1 MIQTSKQKQRMR
13 ERIESHLRQTAR
25 QLVQFDTVE
34 ATLEFLIESF
44 YQQYKFD
51 YMAILTLDRDM
62 LVPRASRGT
71 AGRLEKVLP
80 LATKDCLPKILSEP
94 MCSYYDI
101 KKRERCAIISSLDQ
115 DPFQTWFTFP
125 LLREDGKS
133 VGLCIIAFRSFVPLL
148 IDADNL
154 FQEYGRD
161 IAASLAL
168 AKQKEIEYKKIQG
181 LSWIKENIFSE
192 GMSLEQIIRNV
203 VERAVKGTDAESACV
218 YLYDE
223 NDNCLRLQKPVY
235 GATQPKTRIDFHAR
249 YDLKSVFPYAELPG
263 GPEITIPLI
272 VNLKMIGVL
281 HVLNRSGAV
290 FTQEHLEWLQFL
302 ASFVSAVIENARLY
316 LQDKERQIRLEASM
330 KVQQELLKYTLEE
343 EGFSGITEYIA
354 KLTDSQVFLFD
365 RFLHLIAHSHPDP
378 DGTWNDKVTK
388 AVQAKKSIR
397 GFGQQEEWITL
408 DEKTEMGVWRITGGG
423 DLLGYLALV
432 TDPAKLDVILR
443 MTLNHALNIYAVQFV
458 KHKLVLDAKEQV
470 KDSFFN
476 QLFVQHIQDKPK
488 LLQYASLLNWNAA
501 QPHYIGLI
509 SFVTPQGKGPNAN
522 PLEEEAIRTRIGDR
536 LRQHFS
542 RSDPD
547 IVLTRKDGYYLVLV
561 PEPKAKPFFWRN
573 FLETSERLAKAEN
586 EQTSVFVGIS
596 QVAGKLEDYYL
607 SYKQAQQTLS
617 ILISRF
623 PERKMMQFQ
632 ELGAYTVLYHL
643 GDPMAAPL
651 FLRTYLDPLLQHSKN
666 RSLFDTLR
674 VYLQTN
680 GNIKET
686 AERLYIHRSS
696 LNYRLEKI
704 KDIMKLDIDD
714 AEQRF
719 NLMMAYKLYDLF
731 SAEHQDESING

>member
-1 MIQTSKQKQRMR
+1 
-13 ERIESHLRQTAR
+13 
-25 QLVQFDTVE
+25 
-34 ATLEFLIESF
+34 
-44 YQQYKFD
+44 
-51 YMAILTLDRDM
+51 
-62 LVPRASRGT
+62 
-71 AGRLEKVLP
+71 
-80 LATKDCLPKILSEP
+80 
-94 MCSYYDI
+94 
-101 KKRERCAIISSLDQ
+101 
-115 DPFQTWFTFP
+115 
-125 LLREDGKS
+125 
-133 VGLCIIAFRSFVPLL
+133 
-148 IDADNL
+148 L

-192 GMSLEQIIRNV
+192 GMSLEQIISNV
-203 VERAVKGTDAESACV
+203 VERAVKGTDGESACV

-223 NDNCLRLQKPVY
+223 NSNCLLLQQPVY
-235 GATQPKTRIDFHAR
+235 GASQPKARIDFHAR
-249 YDLKSVFPYAELPG
+249 YDLKSVFPYAEQPG

-281 HVLNRSGAV
+281 HVQNRSKAV

-330 KVQQELLKYTLEE
+330 KVQQELVKYTLEE
-343 EGFSGITEYIA
+343 EGFAGITEYIA
-354 KLTDSQVFLFD
+354 KLTDSRVFLFD
-365 RFLHLIAHSHPDP
+365 RFFHLIAYSHTDS
-378 DGTWNDKVTK
+378 DNTWSEKVT
-388 AVQAKKSIR
+388 AAIQEKKSSR
-397 GFGQQEEWITL
+397 GFGQPEEWIAL
-408 DEKTEMGVWRITGGG
+408 DEEHEMGVWRIAGGG

-432 TDPAKLDVILR
+432 TDQSKLDVILR

-488 LLQYASLLNWNAA
+488 LLQYASLLNWNAG
-501 QPHYIGLI
+501 QPHYIGLLSI
-509 SFVTPQGKGPNAN
+509 VTPQGKGPNAN
-522 PLEEEAIRTRIGDR
+522 LLEEEAIRSRIGDR

-561 PEPKAKPFFWRN
+561 PESKAKPAFWRN
-573 FLETSERLAKAEN
+573 FLENAERLAKAEN
-586 EQTSVFVGIS
+586 EQTSVFCGIS

-617 ILISRF
+617 ILCSRF

-643 GDPMAAPL
+643 GDPLAAPL

-731 SAEHQDESING
+731 SADQADERING

>member
-1 MIQTSKQKQRMR
+1 MIQISKQKRMR

-34 ATLEFLIESF
+34 ATLDYLIESF

-51 YMAILTLDRDM
+51 YMAILTLDRDL
-62 LVPRASRGT
+62 LVARAVRGT
-71 AGRLEKVLP
+71 SDLLEKIFP
-80 LATKDCLPKILSEP
+80 MATSKCLPKILAEP
-94 MCSYYDI
+94 MCSFYNI
-101 KKRERCAIISSLDQ
+101 RGRENCAILSSLDQ
-115 DPFQTWFTFP
+115 DQFQTWFTFP
-125 LLREDGKS
+125 LLREDGHS
-133 VGLCIIAFRSFVPLL
+133 IGLCIIAFRSFVPLL
-148 IDADNL
+148 VDADNL

-192 GMSLEQIIRNV
+192 GMSLEQIIKNV
-203 VERAVKGTDAESACV
+203 VERAVRGTDAESACV

-223 NDNCLRLQKPVY
+223 DTNCLLLQQPVY
-235 GATQPKTRIDFHAR
+235 GTSQPRSRIDFQAR
-249 YDLKSVFPYAELPG
+249 YDLKSVFPYAEQPG
-263 GPEITIPLI
+263 GPEMTIPLI

-281 HVLNRSGAV
+281 HVQNRNGAV
-290 FTQEHLEWLQFL
+290 FTAEHLEWLQFL

-330 KVQQELLKYTLEE
+330 KVQQELVKYTLVE
-343 EGFSGITEYIA
+343 EGFTGITEYIA
-354 KLTDSQVFLFD
+354 KLTESRVYLFD
-365 RFLHLIAHSHPDP
+365 RFYHLIAYSHDDSHSEWI
-378 DGTWNDKVTK
+378 GKISK
-388 AVQAKKSIR
+388 AVQAKKSGR
-397 GFGQQEEWITL
+397 GYGQTEEWISL
-408 DEKTEMGVWRITGGG
+408 DEEQEMGIWRIAGGG

-432 TDPAKLDVILR
+432 IDQSKLDVILR

-488 LLQYASLLNWNAA
+488 LLQYASLLNWNAG
-501 QPHYIGLI
+501 QPHYIGLLSI
-509 SFVTPQGKGPNAN
+509 VTPAGRGPDAN
-522 PLEEEAIRTRIGDR
+522 LLEEEAIRSRIGDR

-542 RSDPD
+542 RSEPD
-547 IVLTRKDGYYLVLV
+547 IVLTRKDGYYLALV
-561 PEPKAKPFFWRN
+561 PEFKAKPAFWRN

-586 EQTSVFVGIS
+586 EQAAVYCGIS
-596 QVAGKLEDYYL
+596 QLAGKLEDYYL

-617 ILISRF
+617 ILHSRF
-623 PERKMMQFQ
+623 PEKKMMQFQ

-643 GDPMAAPL
+643 GDPLAAPL
-651 FLRTYLDPLLQHSKN
+651 FLRTYLEPLLQNAKN

-696 LNYRLEKI
+696 LNYRLERI
-704 KDIMKLDIDD
+704 KDIMKMDIDD

-719 NLMMAYKLYDLF
+719 NLMMAYKLYDLY
-731 SAEHQDESING
+731 SGDQKENV